1 MRITKDL
8 KPGMSFV
15 MNDKR
20 YAYLGKDEFEIEEL
34 PDRVEP
40 PNRHM
45 AKSFLQ
51 KSGSVEFGDTECC
64 HNCIH
69 FRISLFSSPCGWC
82 GKHKCKAVNCSEF
95 EVCDDFTKE
104 YSDEDVIVLGGNN
117 NESDH

>member
-20 YAYLGKDEFEIEEL
+20 YTYLEKDEFEIEEL

-45 AKSFLQ
+45 AKSFFA
-51 KSGSVEFGDTECC
+51 GVRFC
-64 HNCIH
+64 
-69 FRISLFSSPCGWC
+69 
-82 GKHKCKAVNCSEF
+82 
-95 EVCDDFTKE
+95 
-104 YSDEDVIVLGGNN
+104 
-117 NESDH
+117 